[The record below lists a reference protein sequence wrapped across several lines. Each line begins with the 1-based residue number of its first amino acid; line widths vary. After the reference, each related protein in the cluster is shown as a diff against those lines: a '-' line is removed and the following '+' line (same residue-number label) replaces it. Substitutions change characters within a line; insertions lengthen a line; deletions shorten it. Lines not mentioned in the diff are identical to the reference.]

1 MRHDFTDTHTH
12 FSHKSNP
19 PPISHHSIILNE
31 LSNGLKLSQ
40 LSAAEALGE
49 REYVQGSPR
58 K

>member
-1 MRHDFTDTHTH
+1 MILQTRTRISLTKAT
-12 FSHKSNP
+12 P